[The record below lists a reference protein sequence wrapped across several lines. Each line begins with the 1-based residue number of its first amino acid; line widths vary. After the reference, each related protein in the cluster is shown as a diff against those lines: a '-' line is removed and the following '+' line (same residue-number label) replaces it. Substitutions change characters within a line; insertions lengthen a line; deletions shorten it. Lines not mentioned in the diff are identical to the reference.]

1 MPILVIEAY
10 ALASPVAF
18 GKNTA
23 ANSASDAKSSA
34 SANDHATYG
43 AEYYELART
52 SRSDEDEI
60 DDYESEHKKKREES

>member
-18 GKNTA
+18 GRNTA

-34 SANDHATYG
+34 SASYHATYG
-43 AEYYELART
+43 AECYGDART
-52 SRSDEDEI
+52 SKSEEDGN
-60 DDYESEHKKKREES
+60 DDYESYKKMKIQ

>member
-1 MPILVIEAY
+1 MPILVIKAY
-10 ALASPVAF
+10 ALASLVAF

-34 SANDHATYG
+34 NANNQATYG
-43 AEYYELART
+43 AEYYEDART

-60 DDYESEHKKKREES
+60 DDCEFEQK

>member
-34 SANDHATYG
+34 SANNHATYG
-43 AEYYELART
+43 A
-52 SRSDEDEI
+52 
-60 DDYESEHKKKREES
+60 